1 MRLLHWSRTVSELTI
16 VFHGHDLK
24 IEVLNYEP
32 GVPAMTSGPPEYCS
46 PAEPPEIEFD
56 YVGYSVS
63 SELLADVLEP
73 YADEI
78 QEIVLRAIKNGALD
92 KE

>member
-1 MRLLHWSRTVSELTI
+1 MSELNI

-24 IEVLNYEP
+24 IEVLSYEP

-46 PAEPPEIEFD
+46 PVEPAEVEFD

-73 YADEI
+73 YSDEI
-78 QEIVLRAIKNGALD
+78 EALVLRAIKNGALD